1 MPRSVHVIGAGLAGL
16 SAAVELQRRGR
27 RIVLHDAHAQAGGRC
42 RSWFDATLNATL
54 DTGLHLVFAGQPAT
68 QRYLRTIG
76 ASDQLDGPALPEF
89 PVVDVGAQQ
98 RWTLRFGSR
107 RWPSWLFDA
116 ASRAPGTTP
125 LDYLSLVPLAFA
137 RTGRSLAQTMRC
149 DGVLWDRW
157 LRPYFL
163 GALNV
168 EPRHATAEL
177 ARAVVFGT
185 LAAGGPACRPLVA
198 RHGLGSAFVDPA
210 LRMLQHGG
218 ASIRLRS
225 RLDALEFGA
234 NGHAVDALMID
245 GARVDLAPGDAVV
258 LAVPPDVAQPLVPDL
273 TAPDTYSAVVTA
285 YFAAE
290 PPPGCAVYTT
300 VVNGVA
306 VDAVRAA
313 EGQLAATIRDAGRWL
328 DTPRDT
334 LARAIWQDVARVTG
348 ASVDAMPAWQLVIEP
363 RAGFAAVP
371 SQEMKRPA
379 ARTRWTNLAL
389 AGDWIAT
396 GLPATIE
403 GAIRSG
409 QKAADVL
416 QQQ

>member
-1 MPRSVHVIGAGLAGL
+1 MPRTVHVVGAGLAGL

-42 RSWFDATLNATL
+42 RSWFDGTLNATI
-54 DTGLHLVFAGQPAT
+54 DSGLHQVFAGQPAT
-68 QRYLRTIG
+68 QRYLRAIG
-76 ASDQLDGPALPEF
+76 AADQLAGPSLPEF
-89 PVVDVGAQQ
+89 PVVDVSSQQ
-98 RWTLRFGSR
+98 RWTLRFGSSG
-107 RWPSWLFDA
+107 WPSWLFDA

-125 LDYLSLVPLAFA
+125 LDYLSLAPLAFA

-157 LRPYFL
+157 LRSFFL

-177 ARAVVFGT
+177 ARAAVCGAF
-185 LAAGGPACRPLVA
+185 AAGGPACRPLVA

-218 ASIRLRS
+218 ATIRLRS
-225 RLDALEFGA
+225 RLDAFEFGA
-234 NGHAVDALMID
+234 HGNAVDALVID
-245 GARVDLAPGDAVV
+245 GERVDLAPGDAVV
-258 LAVPPDVAQPLVPDL
+258 LAVPPDAAQPLVPDL

-290 PPPGCAVYTT
+290 PPPGCPVGTT
-300 VVNGVA
+300 IVNGA
-306 VDAVRAA
+306 VDAVRA
-313 EGQLAATIRDAGRWL
+313 GGGLLAATIRDAGRWL
-328 DTPRDT
+328 DQPRET
-334 LARAIWQDVARVTG
+334 LAQTIWQDVARVTG
-348 ASVDAMPAWQLVIEP
+348 APADILPPWQLVVEP

-379 ARTRWTNLAL
+379 ARTRWTNLVL

-416 QQQ
+416 QTQ

>member
-1 MPRSVHVIGAGLAGL
+1 MPRTVHVIGAGLAGL

-42 RSWFDATLNATL
+42 RSWFDGTLNATV
-54 DTGLHLVFAGQPAT
+54 DSGLHRVFAGQAAT
-68 QRYLRTIG
+68 QRYLRAIG
-76 ASDQLDGPALPEF
+76 ATDQLAGPALPEF
-89 PVVDVGAQQ
+89 PVVDLASQQ
-98 RWTLRFGSR
+98 RWTLRFGSG

-125 LDYLSLVPLAFA
+125 LDYLSLAPLMGA

-157 LRPYFL
+157 LRPYLL

-177 ARAVVFGT
+177 ARALMCDTF
-185 LAAGGPACRPLVA
+185 AAGGPACRPLGA
-198 RHGLGSAFVDPA
+198 RHGLGSAFVEPA

-218 ASIRLRS
+218 ATIRLRS

-234 NGHAVDALMID
+234 NGHAVDALVID
-245 GARVDLAPGDAVV
+245 GERVDLAPGDALV

-273 TAPDTYSAVVTA
+273 SAPGAYSATVTA
-285 YFAAE
+285 YFAADAQAGG
-290 PPPGCAVYTT
+290 PAYTT
-300 VVNGVA
+300 VVNGA

-313 EGQLAATIRDAGRWL
+313 EGQLAATIHDAHHWL
-328 DTPRDT
+328 DMPRET
-334 LARAIWQDVARVTG
+334 LARTIWQDVARVTG
-348 ASVDAMPAWQLVIEP
+348 AHAEAMPVWQLVVEP

-379 ARTRWTNLAL
+379 ARTRWTNLVL

-416 QQQ
+416 QTQ

>member
-1 MPRSVHVIGAGLAGL
+1 MPRTVHVVGAGLAGL
-16 SAAVELQRRGR
+16 SAAVELQSRGR
-27 RIVLHDAHAQAGGRC
+27 RIVLHDAGAQAGGRC
-42 RSWFDATLNATL
+42 RSWFDGTLNATI
-54 DTGLHLVFAGQPAT
+54 DSGMHVVFAGHQAT

-76 ASDQLDGPALPEF
+76 SIEQLVGPAMPEF
-89 PVVDVGAQQ
+89 PSVDLTSQQ
-98 RWTLRFGSR
+98 RWTLRFGNG

-125 LDYLSLVPLAFA
+125 LDYLSIAPLALA

-163 GALNV
+163 GVLNV

-177 ARAVVFGT
+177 ARASMCGT

-218 ASIRLRS
+218 ATIRLRS
-225 RLDALEFGA
+225 RLDAFEFGA
-234 NGHAVDALMID
+234 HGNAVDALVID

-258 LAVPPDVAQPLVPDL
+258 LAVPPDVAQPCVPDL
-273 TAPDTYSAVVTA
+273 TAPDTFSAIVTA
-285 YFAAE
+285 YFAVE
-290 PPPGCAVYTT
+290 PPPGCPICTT
-300 VVNGVA
+300 VVNGN
-306 VDAVRAA
+306 VDAVRASA
-313 EGQLAATIRDAGRWL
+313 GQLTATIRDAGRWL
-328 DTPRDT
+328 DTPREV
-334 LARAIWQDVARVTG
+334 LAQTIWHDVARAMGMNATP
-348 ASVDAMPAWQLVIEP
+348 MPAWQLVVEP
-363 RAGFAAVP
+363 RAVFAAVP

-389 AGDWIAT
+389 AGDWTAT

-416 QQQ
+416 QTQ

>member
-1 MPRSVHVIGAGLAGL
+1 MPRTVHVIGAGLAGL

-42 RSWFDATLNATL
+42 RSWFDETLGATI
-54 DTGLHLVFAGQPAT
+54 DSGLHRIFAGQAAT
-68 QRYLRTIG
+68 QRYLRAIG
-76 ASDQLDGPALPEF
+76 AADQLAGPSLPEF
-89 PVVDVGAQQ
+89 PVVDVAAQQ
-98 RWTLRFGSR
+98 RWTLRFGAGH
-107 RWPSWLFDA
+107 WPSWLFDA

-125 LDYLSLVPLAFA
+125 LDYLALAPLAFA

-157 LRPYFL
+157 LRPYWL
-163 GALNV
+163 GLLNV

-177 ARAVVFGT
+177 ARAVLCGMF
-185 LAAGGPACRPLVA
+185 AAGGAGCRPLVA

-218 ASIRLRS
+218 AQIRLRS
-225 RLDALEFGA
+225 RLDAFEFGA
-234 NGHAVDALMID
+234 HGNAVDAVAI
-245 GARVDLAPGDAVV
+245 GAERIELAPGDAVV
-258 LAVPPDVAQPLVPDL
+258 LAVPPEVAQPLVPDL
-273 TAPDTYSAVVTA
+273 TAPDTFSAVVTA
-285 YFAAE
+285 YFAVE
-290 PPPGCAVYTT
+290 PPAGSPLDTT
-300 VVNGVA
+300 VVNGV
-306 VDAVRAA
+306 VDAVRSGD
-313 EGQLAATIRDAGRWL
+313 GQLAATIHDAARWL
-328 DTPRDT
+328 DMPHDT
-334 LARAIWQDVARVTG
+334 LARRIWEDVARVTG
-348 ASVDAMPAWQLVIEP
+348 ANPATLPAWQLAIEP

-379 ARTRWTNLAL
+379 VRTRWTNLVL

-409 QKAADVL
+409 QLAADAL
-416 QQQ
+416 QTQ

>member
-1 MPRSVHVIGAGLAGL
+1 MPRTVHVIGAGLAGL

-42 RSWFDATLNATL
+42 RSWFDETLGATI
-54 DTGLHLVFAGQPAT
+54 DSGLHRIFAGQAAT
-68 QRYLRTIG
+68 QRYLRAIG
-76 ASDQLDGPALPEF
+76 ATDQLAGPSLPEF
-89 PVVDVGAQQ
+89 PVVDVAAQQ
-98 RWTLRFGSR
+98 RWTLRFGAGH
-107 RWPSWLFDA
+107 WPSWLFDA

-125 LDYLSLVPLAFA
+125 LDYLALAPLAFA

-157 LRPYFL
+157 LRPYWL
-163 GALNV
+163 GLLNV

-177 ARAVVFGT
+177 ARAVLCGMF
-185 LAAGGPACRPLVA
+185 AAGGAGCRPLVA

-218 ASIRLRS
+218 AQIRLRS
-225 RLDALEFGA
+225 RLDAFEFGA
-234 NGHAVDALMID
+234 HGNAVDAIAI
-245 GARVDLAPGDAVV
+245 GAERIELAPGDAVV
-258 LAVPPDVAQPLVPDL
+258 LAVPPEVAQPLVPDL
-273 TAPDTYSAVVTA
+273 TAPDTFSAVVTA
-285 YFAAE
+285 YFAVE
-290 PPPGCAVYTT
+290 PPAGSPLDTA
-300 VVNGVA
+300 VVNGV
-306 VDAVRAA
+306 VDAVRSGD
-313 EGQLAATIRDAGRWL
+313 GQLAATIHDAARWL
-328 DTPRDT
+328 DMPHDT
-334 LARAIWQDVARVTG
+334 LARRIWEDVARVTG
-348 ASVDAMPAWQLVIEP
+348 ANPATLPAWQLAIEP

-379 ARTRWTNLAL
+379 VRTRWTNLVL

-409 QKAADVL
+409 QLAADAL
-416 QQQ
+416 QTQ

>member
-1 MPRSVHVIGAGLAGL
+1 MIGAGLAGL

-42 RSWFDATLNATL
+42 RSWFDETLGATI
-54 DTGLHLVFAGQPAT
+54 DSGLHRIFAGQPAT
-68 QRYLRTIG
+68 QRYLRAIG
-76 ASDQLDGPALPEF
+76 AADQLAGPSLPEF
-89 PVVDVGAQQ
+89 PVVDVAAQQ
-98 RWTLRFGSR
+98 RWTLRFGAGH
-107 RWPSWLFDA
+107 WPSWLFDA

-125 LDYLSLVPLAFA
+125 LDYLALAPLAFA

-157 LRPYFL
+157 LRPYWL
-163 GALNV
+163 GLLNV

-177 ARAVVFGT
+177 ARAVLCGMF
-185 LAAGGPACRPLVA
+185 AAGGAGCRPLVA

-218 ASIRLRS
+218 AQIRLRS
-225 RLDALEFGA
+225 RLDAFEFGA
-234 NGHAVDALMID
+234 HGNAVDAVAI
-245 GARVDLAPGDAVV
+245 GAERIELAPGDAVV
-258 LAVPPDVAQPLVPDL
+258 LAVPPEVAQPLVPDL
-273 TAPDTYSAVVTA
+273 TAPDTFSAVVTA
-285 YFAAE
+285 YFAVE
-290 PPPGCAVYTT
+290 PPAGSPLDTT
-300 VVNGVA
+300 VVNGV
-306 VDAVRAA
+306 VDAVRSGD
-313 EGQLAATIRDAGRWL
+313 GQLAATIHDAARWL
-328 DTPRDT
+328 DMPHDT
-334 LARAIWQDVARVTG
+334 LARRIWEDVARVTG
-348 ASVDAMPAWQLVIEP
+348 ANPATLPAWQLAIEP

-379 ARTRWTNLAL
+379 VRTRWTNLVL

-409 QKAADVL
+409 QLAADAL
-416 QQQ
+416 QTQ

>member
-1 MPRSVHVIGAGLAGL
+1 MPRTVHVIGAGLAGL

-42 RSWFDATLNATL
+42 RSWFDETLGATI
-54 DTGLHLVFAGQPAT
+54 DSGLHRIFAGQPAT
-68 QRYLRTIG
+68 QRYLRAIG
-76 ASDQLDGPALPEF
+76 AADQLAGPSLPEF
-89 PVVDVGAQQ
+89 PVVDVAAQQ
-98 RWTLRFGSR
+98 RWTLRFGAGH
-107 RWPSWLFDA
+107 WPSWLFDA

-125 LDYLSLVPLAFA
+125 LDYLALAPLAFA

-157 LRPYFL
+157 LRPYWL
-163 GALNV
+163 GLLNV

-177 ARAVVFGT
+177 ARAVLCGMF
-185 LAAGGPACRPLVA
+185 AAGGAGCRPLVA

-218 ASIRLRS
+218 AQIRLRS
-225 RLDALEFGA
+225 RLDAFEFGA
-234 NGHAVDALMID
+234 HGNAVDAVAI
-245 GARVDLAPGDAVV
+245 GAERIELAPGDAVV
-258 LAVPPDVAQPLVPDL
+258 LAVPPEVAQPLVPDL
-273 TAPDTYSAVVTA
+273 TAPDTFSAVVTA
-285 YFAAE
+285 YFAVE
-290 PPPGCAVYTT
+290 PPAGSPLDTT
-300 VVNGVA
+300 VVNGV
-306 VDAVRAA
+306 VDAVRSGD
-313 EGQLAATIRDAGRWL
+313 GQLAATIHDAARWL
-328 DTPRDT
+328 DMPHDT
-334 LARAIWQDVARVTG
+334 LARRIWEDVARVTG
-348 ASVDAMPAWQLVIEP
+348 ANPATLPAWQLAIEP

-379 ARTRWTNLAL
+379 VRTRWTNLVL

-409 QKAADVL
+409 QLAADAL
-416 QQQ
+416 QTQ

>member
-1 MPRSVHVIGAGLAGL
+1 MPRTVHVVGAGLAGL

-27 RIVLHDAHAQAGGRC
+27 RIVLHDAHAQPGGRC
-42 RSWFDATLNATL
+42 RSWFDGTLNATI
-54 DTGLHLVFAGQPAT
+54 DSGLHLVFAGQPST
-68 QRYLRTIG
+68 QRYLRAIG
-76 ASDQLDGPALPEF
+76 AADQLSGPALPEF
-89 PVVDVGAQQ
+89 PVADVTSQQ
-98 RWTLRFGSR
+98 RWTLRFGNGH
-107 RWPSWLFDA
+107 WPSWLFDA

-125 LDYLSLVPLAFA
+125 LDYLSLAPLAFA

-157 LRPYFL
+157 LRPFFL

-177 ARAVVFGT
+177 ARAVVCGT
-185 LAAGGPACRPLVA
+185 FAAGGPACRPLFA
-198 RHGLGSAFVDPA
+198 RHGLGSAFVEPA

-218 ASIRLRS
+218 ATIRLRS

-234 NGHAVDALMID
+234 RGHAVDALVID
-245 GARVDLAPGDAVV
+245 GERVDLAPGDAVV

-273 TAPDTYSAVVTA
+273 SAPDTYSAVVTA

-290 PPPGCAVYTT
+290 PAPGCALYTT
-300 VVNGVA
+300 VVNGA

-313 EGQLAATIRDAGRWL
+313 DGQLAATIRDAAGWL
-328 DTPRDT
+328 ELPRDT
-334 LARAIWQDVARVTG
+334 LAQTIWQDIARVTG
-348 ASVDAMPAWQLVIEP
+348 ARAETLPPWQLVVEP

-379 ARTRWTNLAL
+379 ARTRWTNLVL

-396 GLPATIE
+396 GLPASIE
-403 GAIRSG
+403 GALRSG

-416 QQQ
+416 QTQ

>member
-1 MPRSVHVIGAGLAGL
+1 MPRTVHVIGAGLAGL

-42 RSWFDATLNATL
+42 RSWFDETLGATV
-54 DTGLHLVFAGQPAT
+54 DSGLHRIFAGQPAT
-68 QRYLRTIG
+68 QRYLRAIG
-76 ASDQLDGPALPEF
+76 AADQLAGPALPEF
-89 PVVDVGAQQ
+89 PVVDVAAQQ
-98 RWTLRFGSR
+98 RWTLRFGTGH
-107 RWPSWLFDA
+107 WPSWLFDA

-125 LDYLSLVPLAFA
+125 LDYVALAPLAFA

-157 LRPYFL
+157 LRPYLL
-163 GALNV
+163 GILNV

-177 ARAVVFGT
+177 ARAVLRGMF
-185 LAAGGPACRPLVA
+185 AAGGPGCRPLVA

-218 ASIRLRS
+218 AQIRLRS
-225 RLDALEFGA
+225 RLDAFEFGA
-234 NGHAVDALMID
+234 HGNAVDAVAI
-245 GARVDLAPGDAVV
+245 GAERIELAPGDAVV
-258 LAVPPDVAQPLVPDL
+258 LAVPPEVAQPLVPDL
-273 TAPDTYSAVVTA
+273 TAPDTFSAVVTA
-285 YFAAE
+285 YFAVE
-290 PPPGCAVYTT
+290 PPAGSPLDTT
-300 VVNGVA
+300 VVNGI
-306 VDAVRAA
+306 VDAVRAGD
-313 EGQLAATIRDAGRWL
+313 GQLAATIHDAARWL
-328 DTPRDT
+328 DMPHDT
-334 LARAIWQDVARVTG
+334 LARRIWEDVARVTG
-348 ASVDAMPAWQLVIEP
+348 ANPATLPAWQLAIEP

-379 ARTRWTNLAL
+379 VRTRWTNLVL

-409 QKAADVL
+409 QLAADAL
-416 QQQ
+416 QTQ

>member
-1 MPRSVHVIGAGLAGL
+1 MPRTVHVVGAGLAGL

-42 RSWFDATLNATL
+42 RSWFDGTLNATV
-54 DTGLHLVFAGQPAT
+54 DSGLHRVFAGQAAT
-68 QRYLRTIG
+68 QRYLRAIG
-76 ASDQLDGPALPEF
+76 ATDQLAGPALPEF
-89 PVVDVGAQQ
+89 PVVDVASQQ
-98 RWTLRFGSR
+98 RWTLRFGSG

-125 LDYLSLVPLAFA
+125 LDYLSLAPLACA

-157 LRPYFL
+157 LRPYLL
-163 GALNV
+163 GTLNV

-177 ARAVVFGT
+177 ARALVCDTF
-185 LAAGGPACRPLVA
+185 AAGAPACRPLGA
-198 RHGLGSAFVDPA
+198 RHGLGSAFVEPA

-218 ASIRLRS
+218 ATIRLRS

-234 NGHAVDALMID
+234 NGHAVDALVID
-245 GARVDLAPGDAVV
+245 GERVDLAPGDALV

-273 TAPDTYSAVVTA
+273 STPDAYGATVTA
-285 YFAAE
+285 YFAADAQA
-290 PPPGCAVYTT
+290 GGAAYTT
-300 VVNGVA
+300 VVNGA

-313 EGQLAATIRDAGRWL
+313 EGQLAATIHDAHRWL
-328 DTPRDT
+328 DMPRET
-334 LARAIWQDVARVTG
+334 LARTIWQDVARVTG
-348 ASVDAMPAWQLVIEP
+348 AHAEAMPAWQLVVEP

-379 ARTRWTNLAL
+379 ARTRWTNLVL

-416 QQQ
+416 QTQ

>member
-1 MPRSVHVIGAGLAGL
+1 MPRTVHVIGAGLAGL

-42 RSWFDATLNATL
+42 RSWFDETLGATV
-54 DTGLHLVFAGQPAT
+54 DSGLHRIFAGQPAT
-68 QRYLRTIG
+68 QRYLRAIG
-76 ASDQLDGPALPEF
+76 AADQLAGPALPEF
-89 PVVDVGAQQ
+89 PVVDVAAQQ
-98 RWTLRFGSR
+98 RWTLRFGTGH
-107 RWPSWLFDA
+107 WPSWLFDA

-125 LDYLSLVPLAFA
+125 LDYVALAPLAFA

-157 LRPYFL
+157 LRPYLL
-163 GALNV
+163 GILNV

-177 ARAVVFGT
+177 ARAVLRGMF
-185 LAAGGPACRPLVA
+185 AAGGPGCRPLVA

-218 ASIRLRS
+218 AQIRLRS
-225 RLDALEFGA
+225 RLDAFEFGA
-234 NGHAVDALMID
+234 HGNAVDAVAI
-245 GARVDLAPGDAVV
+245 GAERIELAPGDAVV
-258 LAVPPDVAQPLVPDL
+258 LAVPPEVAQPLVPDL
-273 TAPDTYSAVVTA
+273 TAPDTFSAVVTA
-285 YFAAE
+285 YFAVE
-290 PPPGCAVYTT
+290 PPAGSPLDTT
-300 VVNGVA
+300 VVNGI
-306 VDAVRAA
+306 VDAVRAGD
-313 EGQLAATIRDAGRWL
+313 GQLAATIHDAACWL
-328 DTPRDT
+328 DMPHDT
-334 LARAIWQDVARVTG
+334 LARRIWDDVARVTG
-348 ASVDAMPAWQLVIEP
+348 ANPATIPAWQLVVEP

-379 ARTRWTNLAL
+379 VRTRWTNLVL

-409 QKAADVL
+409 QLAADAL
-416 QQQ
+416 QTQ

>member
-1 MPRSVHVIGAGLAGL
+1 MPRTVHVIGAGLAGL

-42 RSWFDATLNATL
+42 RSWFDETLGATI
-54 DTGLHLVFAGQPAT
+54 DSGLHRIFAGQPAT
-68 QRYLRTIG
+68 QRYLRAIG
-76 ASDQLDGPALPEF
+76 AADQLAGPSLPEF
-89 PVVDVGAQQ
+89 PVVDVAAQQ
-98 RWTLRFGSR
+98 RWTLRFGAGH
-107 RWPSWLFDA
+107 WPSWLFDA

-125 LDYLSLVPLAFA
+125 LDYLALAPLAFA

-157 LRPYFL
+157 LRPYWL
-163 GALNV
+163 GLLNV

-177 ARAVVFGT
+177 ARAVLCGMF
-185 LAAGGPACRPLVA
+185 AAGGAGCRPLVA

-218 ASIRLRS
+218 AQIRLRS
-225 RLDALEFGA
+225 RLDAFEFGTHG
-234 NGHAVDALMID
+234 NAVDAVAI
-245 GARVDLAPGDAVV
+245 GAERIELAPGDAVV
-258 LAVPPDVAQPLVPDL
+258 LAVPPEVAQPLVPDL
-273 TAPDTYSAVVTA
+273 TAPDTFSAVVTA
-285 YFAAE
+285 YFAVE
-290 PPPGCAVYTT
+290 PPAGSPLDTT
-300 VVNGVA
+300 VVNGV
-306 VDAVRAA
+306 VDAVRSGD
-313 EGQLAATIRDAGRWL
+313 GQLAATIHDAARWL
-328 DTPRDT
+328 DMPHDT
-334 LARAIWQDVARVTG
+334 LARRIWEDVARVTG
-348 ASVDAMPAWQLVIEP
+348 ANPATLPAWQLAIEP

-379 ARTRWTNLAL
+379 VRTRWTNLVL

-409 QKAADVL
+409 QLAADAL
-416 QQQ
+416 QTQ

>member
-1 MPRSVHVIGAGLAGL
+1 MPRTVHVIGAGLAGL

-42 RSWFDATLNATL
+42 RSWFDETLGATI
-54 DTGLHLVFAGQPAT
+54 DSGLHRIFAGQPAT
-68 QRYLRTIG
+68 QRYLRAIG
-76 ASDQLDGPALPEF
+76 AADQLAGPSLPEF
-89 PVVDVGAQQ
+89 PVVDVAAQQ
-98 RWTLRFGSR
+98 RWTLRFGAGH
-107 RWPSWLFDA
+107 WPSWLFDA

-125 LDYLSLVPLAFA
+125 LDYLALAPLAFA

-157 LRPYFL
+157 LRPYWL
-163 GALNV
+163 GLLNV

-177 ARAVVFGT
+177 ARAVLCGMF
-185 LAAGGPACRPLVA
+185 AAGGAGCRPLVA

-218 ASIRLRS
+218 AQIRLRS
-225 RLDALEFGA
+225 RLDAFEFGA
-234 NGHAVDALMID
+234 HGNAVDAIAI
-245 GARVDLAPGDAVV
+245 GAERIELAPGDAVV
-258 LAVPPDVAQPLVPDL
+258 LAVPPEVAQPLVPDL
-273 TAPDTYSAVVTA
+273 TAPDTFSAVVTA
-285 YFAAE
+285 YFAVE
-290 PPPGCAVYTT
+290 PPAGSPLDTA
-300 VVNGVA
+300 VVNGV
-306 VDAVRAA
+306 VDAVRSGD
-313 EGQLAATIRDAGRWL
+313 GQLAATIHDAARWL
-328 DTPRDT
+328 DMPHDM
-334 LARAIWQDVARVTG
+334 LARRIWEDVARVTG
-348 ASVDAMPAWQLVIEP
+348 ANPATLPAWQLAIEP

-379 ARTRWTNLAL
+379 VRTRWTNLVL

-409 QKAADVL
+409 QLAADAL
-416 QQQ
+416 QTQ

>member
-1 MPRSVHVIGAGLAGL
+1 MPRTVHVIGAGLAGL

-42 RSWFDATLNATL
+42 RSWFDETLGATI
-54 DTGLHLVFAGQPAT
+54 DSGLHRIFAGQAAT
-68 QRYLRTIG
+68 QRYLRAIG
-76 ASDQLDGPALPEF
+76 AADQLAGPSLPEF
-89 PVVDVGAQQ
+89 PVVDVAAQQ
-98 RWTLRFGSR
+98 RWTLRFGAGH
-107 RWPSWLFDA
+107 WPSWLFDA

-125 LDYLSLVPLAFA
+125 LDYLALAPLAFA

-157 LRPYFL
+157 LRPYWL
-163 GALNV
+163 GLLNV

-177 ARAVVFGT
+177 ARAVLCGMF
-185 LAAGGPACRPLVA
+185 AAGGAGCRPLVA

-218 ASIRLRS
+218 AQIRLRS
-225 RLDALEFGA
+225 RLDAFEFGA
-234 NGHAVDALMID
+234 HGNAVDAVAI
-245 GARVDLAPGDAVV
+245 GAERIELAPGDAVV
-258 LAVPPDVAQPLVPDL
+258 LAVPPEVAQPLVPDL
-273 TAPDTYSAVVTA
+273 TAPDTFSAVVTA
-285 YFAAE
+285 YFAVE
-290 PPPGCAVYTT
+290 PPAGSPLDTA
-300 VVNGVA
+300 VVNGV
-306 VDAVRAA
+306 VDAVRS
-313 EGQLAATIRDAGRWL
+313 GDDQLAATIHDAARWL
-328 DTPRDT
+328 DMPHDT
-334 LARAIWQDVARVTG
+334 LARRIWEDVARVTG
-348 ASVDAMPAWQLVIEP
+348 ANPATLPAWQLAIEP

-379 ARTRWTNLAL
+379 VRTRWTNLVL

-409 QKAADVL
+409 QLAADAL
-416 QQQ
+416 QTQ